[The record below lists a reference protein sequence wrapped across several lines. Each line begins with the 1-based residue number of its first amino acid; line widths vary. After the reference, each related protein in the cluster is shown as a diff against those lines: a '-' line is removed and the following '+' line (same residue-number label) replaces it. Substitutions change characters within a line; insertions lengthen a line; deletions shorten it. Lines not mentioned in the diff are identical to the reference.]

1 MEELENSV
9 PMGGEGDVVENE
21 ELELPNLSDVGSPQL
36 EALKQS
42 QEGGGILNQLSEG
55 IQNTQAQVRDF
66 IDNTFQG
73 DQRSL
78 EEIKEDRQIIADEG
92 RQRLD
97 ESQQVL
103 NASTNPVAE
112 TIRAGVG
119 GTMDAAESVGSFLKL
134 SKDTMDT
141 GLNTVLGKAVDPETN
156 PFSEEYQGGSYFEIP
171 DIYEP
176 ENTTNIG
183 KLARGLVEFG
193 LLTRWT
199 GGVGGLGVAKT
210 GLTKAP
216 LVRSAGAFIAGN
228 KPLQFLAAGGKI
240 SAEGALAELISE
252 SSEYAN
258 IANLAQEYTPWL
270 LPGVMERL
278 AIDENDTAWEA
289 RLKTVTAGA
298 GLNHVGY
305 FFSALIRG
313 GYKIARTTAREA
325 IKKGKSVKEAIK
337 L

>member
-1 MEELENSV
+1 MEELENSM
-9 PMGGEGDVVENE
+9 PMGGEGKVVEEE

-55 IQNTQAQVRDF
+55 IENAGAQVRDF

-112 TIRAGVG
+112 GIRSTVG

-156 PFSEEYQGGSYFEIP
+156 PFSE
-171 DIYEP
+171 
-176 ENTTNIG
+176 
-183 KLARGLVEFG
+183 
-193 LLTRWT
+193 
-199 GGVGGLGVAKT
+199 
-210 GLTKAP
+210 
-216 LVRSAGAFIAGN
+216 
-228 KPLQFLAAGGKI
+228 
-240 SAEGALAELISE
+240 
-252 SSEYAN
+252 
-258 IANLAQEYTPWL
+258 
-270 LPGVMERL
+270 
-278 AIDENDTAWEA
+278 
-289 RLKTVTAGA
+289 
-298 GLNHVGY
+298 
-305 FFSALIRG
+305 
-313 GYKIARTTAREA
+313 
-325 IKKGKSVKEAIK
+325 
-337 L
+337 